1 MYGIEVYGAT
11 SNFDLNK
18 IVHLQKVLKDPCLIR
33 DVMHIAGK
41 VSLNWEYWQYITILY
56 IYKTRHNK

>member
-41 VSLNWEYWQYITILY
+41 VSLNWE
-56 IYKTRHNK
+56 